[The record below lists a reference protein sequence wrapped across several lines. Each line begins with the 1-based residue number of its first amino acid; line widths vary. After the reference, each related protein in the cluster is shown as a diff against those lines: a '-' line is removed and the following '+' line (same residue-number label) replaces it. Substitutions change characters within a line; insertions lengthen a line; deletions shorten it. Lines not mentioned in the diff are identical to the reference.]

1 MRSENNR
8 GTLMIEAALI
18 YPLFI
23 FTIIAM
29 LVLGLLKL
37 EQSLVQF
44 GTTKIASQ
52 AAREAAYPGYE
63 EYLAPASSGIDIDV
77 MSFPNA
83 SGVDRYYKERK
94 LYAGFFRSKDEVGNG
109 FENKLNELLQK
120 YTMVSGLTAD
130 SDIEIT
136 GIITPTVKANT
147 KYGIKLPKG
156 LAKALSLV
164 GVPEEFTLKE
174 SGYAFSSNATEF
186 VRDIDLGAD
195 LIDFLLER
203 FNLKERV
210 DVYVNK
216 LKTLRD
222 KLGGTGR

>member
-63 EYLAPASSGIDIDV
+63 EYLAPASSEIDIDV
-77 MSFPNA
+77 MSFPNTA
-83 SGVDRYYKERK
+83 GIDSYYKE
-94 LYAGFFRSKDEVGNG
+94 
-109 FENKLNELLQK
+109 
-120 YTMVSGLTAD
+120 
-130 SDIEIT
+130 
-136 GIITPTVKANT
+136 
-147 KYGIKLPKG
+147 
-156 LAKALSLV
+156 
-164 GVPEEFTLKE
+164 
-174 SGYAFSSNATEF
+174 
-186 VRDIDLGAD
+186 
-195 LIDFLLER
+195 
-203 FNLKERV
+203 
-210 DVYVNK
+210 
-216 LKTLRD
+216 KTLC
-222 KLGGTGR
+222 GIF